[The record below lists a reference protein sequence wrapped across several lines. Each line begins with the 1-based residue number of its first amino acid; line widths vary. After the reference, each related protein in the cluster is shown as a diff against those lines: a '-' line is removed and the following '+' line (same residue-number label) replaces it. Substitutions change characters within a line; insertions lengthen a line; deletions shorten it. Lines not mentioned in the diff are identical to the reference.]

1 MAVAR
6 VLERNAS
13 EKSSEERAFAER
25 KKRAHNGSMLYKFKS
40 KATGDLIMLEPQGR
54 QILKI
59 IGKEPGA
66 QGIIEPKDM
75 MAAIDALQQA
85 VVREEEARLEAER
98 EAQKA
103 AEGVAAD
110 PAKSGAHNA
119 SDKGAIS
126 LKQRVVPFIDM
137 LRRAHAEDK
146 DIVWGV

>member
-1 MAVAR
+1 MTLKRAG
-6 VLERNAS
+6 
-13 EKSSEERAFAER
+13 EERAFAER

-85 VVREEEARLEAER
+85 VVREEEARQEAER
-98 EAQKA
+98 EAQKEKQRA

-110 PAKSGAHNA
+110 PAKSGAHTG

>member
-1 MAVAR
+1 
-6 VLERNAS
+6 
-13 EKSSEERAFAER
+13 
-25 KKRAHNGSMLYKFKS
+25 MLYKFKS

-85 VVREEEARLEAER
+85 VVREEEARLEAAR
-98 EAQKA
+98 EAQKEIQRA
-103 AEGVAAD
+103 AEGLAAD
-110 PAKSGAHNA
+110 PAKSGAHTV

>member
-1 MAVAR
+1 
-6 VLERNAS
+6 
-13 EKSSEERAFAER
+13 
-25 KKRAHNGSMLYKFKS
+25 
-40 KATGDLIMLEPQGR
+40 LIMLEPQGR

-98 EAQKA
+98 EDQKDIQRA
-103 AEGVAAD
+103 AEGVAAES
-110 PAKSGAHNA
+110 AKSGAHTA
-119 SDKGAIS
+119 SDKSVIS

>member
-1 MAVAR
+1 MAQAR
-6 VLERNAS
+6 ADVS
-13 EKSSEERAFAER
+13 KRAFAER

-59 IGKEPGA
+59 IGKEPGS

-75 MAAIDALQQA
+75 MAAIDALQRA
-85 VVREEEARLEAER
+85 VVLEEEARQAAREAER
-98 EAQKA
+98 EAHKA

-110 PAKSGAHNA
+110 PAKSGTHTGL
-119 SDKGAIS
+119 DKGAIS

>member
-1 MAVAR
+1 MAQAR
-6 VLERNAS
+6 ADVS
-13 EKSSEERAFAER
+13 MSAFAER

-40 KATGDLIMLEPQGR
+40 KATDDLIMLEPQGR

-85 VVREEEARLEAER
+85 VIREEEARQEAER
-98 EAQKA
+98 EAQKEA
-103 AEGVAAD
+103 HRAIEGVAPD
-110 PAKSGAHNA
+110 PAKSASHTG

>member
-1 MAVAR
+1 MALAR
-6 VLERNAS
+6 ADES
-13 EKSSEERAFAER
+13 KRAFAER

-85 VVREEEARLEAER
+85 VVREEEARHEAER
-98 EAQKA
+98 EAQKEIQRA
-103 AEGVAAD
+103 AEGLAAD
-110 PAKSGAHNA
+110 PAKCGTHTA

>member
-1 MAVAR
+1 MALAR
-6 VLERNAS
+6 ADVS
-13 EKSSEERAFAER
+13 KRAFAER

-40 KATGDLIMLEPQGR
+40 KATGNLIMLEPQGR

-85 VVREEEARLEAER
+85 VVREEEARQEAER
-98 EAQKA
+98 EAQKEIQKA
-103 AEGVAAD
+103 AEGVAVD
-110 PAKSGAHNA
+110 PAKSGTHTG

>member
-1 MAVAR
+1 MAQAR
-6 VLERNAS
+6 ADVS
-13 EKSSEERAFAER
+13 KRAFAER
-25 KKRAHNGSMLYKFKS
+25 KKRAHNDSMLYKFKS

-59 IGKEPGA
+59 IGKEPGS

-75 MAAIDALQQA
+75 MAAIDALQRA
-85 VVREEEARLEAER
+85 VVIEEEARQAAREAER
-98 EAQKA
+98 EAHKA

-110 PAKSGAHNA
+110 PAKSGTHTG

>member
-1 MAVAR
+1 
-6 VLERNAS
+6 
-13 EKSSEERAFAER
+13 
-25 KKRAHNGSMLYKFKS
+25 MLYKFKS

-75 MAAIDALQQA
+75 MAAIDALQRA
-85 VVREEEARLEAER
+85 VVIEEEARQAAREAER
-98 EAQKA
+98 EAHKA

-110 PAKSGAHNA
+110 PTKSGAHAA

>member
-1 MAVAR
+1 MAQAR
-6 VLERNAS
+6 ADVS
-13 EKSSEERAFAER
+13 KRAFAER

-75 MAAIDALQQA
+75 MAAIDALQRA
-85 VVREEEARLEAER
+85 VVLEEEARQAAREAER
-98 EAQKA
+98 EAHKA

-110 PAKSGAHNA
+110 SAKRGTYTT

>member
-1 MAVAR
+1 
-6 VLERNAS
+6 
-13 EKSSEERAFAER
+13 
-25 KKRAHNGSMLYKFKS
+25 MLYKFKS

-54 QILKI
+54 QILNI

-66 QGIIEPKDM
+66 QGIIEPHQM
-75 MAAIDALQQA
+75 MAAIQALQQA
-85 VVREEEARLEAER
+85 VVHEEEARQAAQR
-98 EAQKA
+98 EAQAADEKA
-103 AEGVAAD
+103 AHHAVAGVAVE
-110 PAKSGAHNA
+110 PTKSGAHTG

>member
-1 MAVAR
+1 MAQAR
-6 VLERNAS
+6 VDVS
-13 EKSSEERAFAER
+13 KRAFAER
-25 KKRAHNGSMLYKFKS
+25 KKQAHNGSMLYKFKS

-54 QILKI
+54 QIIKI

-85 VVREEEARLEAER
+85 VVREEEVRLEAER
-98 EAQKA
+98 EAQKEIQRA

-110 PAKSGAHNA
+110 LAKSGAHTA